1 MKKFS
6 TGRLLIIAG
15 IILVAVLLG
24 MFFIRDKRI
33 NTDVTFRTTR
43 VGLIITGPKDDAN
56 FCQAHYD
63 ALMSIKDELNLEI
76 ICKEGIPEDETCEGI
91 LEELAEAGCKV
102 IIGAS
107 FGYGDYMVQAASEHP
122 EIFYLHPFGAEK
134 STNLASCM
142 GRMYQARYLSGIVA
156 GMRTETGKL
165 GYVAAFPFS
174 EVIRDINAFALGVQS
189 VSPDAQVYVSY
200 CYSWTDD
207 DAADK
212 AGRTLLERHPD
223 IDVFAMHTN
232 SLMPNRLADENGIW
246 SVGYN
251 LDNAGMFPDSY
262 LTSCEWNWD
271 LYYRQKILSAL
282 QGKFYGQI
290 DWMDM
295 ESGILGISELTPNAA
310 PGTEE
315 KIEEARG
322 RFADRSFDVFYGPI
336 TDNQGVLRIPDKES
350 MSDEDIL
357 NHFDWYV
364 EGVIVEEQ

>member
-6 TGRLLIIAG
+6 TRSLLIIAG
-15 IILVAVLLG
+15 IIFAAVLLG
-24 MFFIRDKRI
+24 MFFIRDKSI
-33 NTDVTFRTTR
+33 ITDVTARTNK

-63 ALMSIKDELNLEI
+63 ALMNIKDELNLEI
-76 ICKEGIPEDETCEGI
+76 ICKDQIPEDETCADV
-91 LEELAEAGCKV
+91 LEELAESGCKV

-107 FGYGDYMVQAASEHP
+107 FGYGDYIVSAAEKHP
-122 EIFYLHPFGAEK
+122 EICYLHPFGAEK

-156 GMRTETGKL
+156 GMRTETGEI

-189 VSPDAQVYVSY
+189 VSPDTEVYVTY

-212 AGRTLLERHPD
+212 AGRELLERHPD
-223 IDVFAMHTN
+223 IDVFSMHTN
-232 SLMPNRLADENGIW
+232 SLMPNRLADEKGIW

-251 LDNAGMFPDSY
+251 MDNSSMFPDSF
-262 LTSCEWNWD
+262 LTACEWNWD

-290 DWMDM
+290 DWMDID
-295 ESGILGISELTPNAA
+295 SGLFGISELTDNAV
-310 PGTEE
+310 PGTED
-315 KIEEARG
+315 KVEAAKE
-322 RFADRSFDVFYGPI
+322 RFASRSFDVFYGPI
-336 TDNQGVLRIPDKES
+336 TDNLGTLRIPDKES
-350 MSDEDIL
+350 MSDDDIL

-364 EGVIVEEQ
+364 EGVTVEE